1 MKHHL
6 SIRWR
11 LAFQFSIT
19 VLLILCIS
27 GGMVFFLFVQKAQSN
42 IDNLLFVQ
50 YKNIQ
55 NSLREHAILFHDAD
69 LRDETF
75 QDINAQKQID
85 LVSVI
90 INRQGRVIEKTS
102 RGKVVLE
109 WKAGYSNGLV
119 DHEPYRFY
127 MNEEGGMK
135 VIVGENLDS
144 FEKNVRGLSLILFA
158 VFGAMFFLSF
168 SLSAL
173 FAKRALAPLRVLH
186 DKVRGIQPENL
197 PNASLAS
204 AYRHQDE
211 IGRLALTFDEFLAK
225 LSQAFDREKQ
235 FTQDASHEL
244 RTPLTV
250 IKSSLEL
257 LSLKPDQLNKEQL
270 EKLATMGRSVGH
282 METLV
287 NDLLF
292 LSRGLGS
299 PQQKQALKV
308 GAFLK
313 QFLEPYHILAKQK
326 KLKFRLEVINDFTL
340 RTSPMA
346 LEKTVGNLIKNAIH
360 FTEKGGV
367 TVTVDAP
374 NIRVSDT
381 GVGISEKDLP
391 NIFKRFYQS
400 DSSRGAKA
408 KGFGLGLA
416 ICRDI
421 CEREGWTI
429 DVESKLGR
437 GSVFTL
443 KTLHSKFEI

>member
-1 MKHHL
+1 MKHNL

-27 GGMVFFLFVQKAQSN
+27 GGMVFVLFMQKAQGD
-42 IDNLLFVQ
+42 IDNLLFIQ

-55 NSLREHAILFHDAD
+55 NSLEEHGNHAKDSD
-69 LRDETF
+69 LQDETF
-75 QDINAQKQID
+75 QEINDQKQID

-90 INRQGRVIEKTS
+90 INRQGKIIQKTS
-102 RGKVVLE
+102 KEKIVLP
-109 WKAGYSNGLV
+109 WTQGYSNGMV
-119 DHEPYRFY
+119 DRQPYRFY
-127 MNEEGGMK
+127 MDEEYGMK
-135 VIVGENLDS
+135 VIVGENLEPY
-144 FEKNVRGLSLILFA
+144 EKNIRSLSYILLA
-158 VFGAMFFLSF
+158 VFGAMFALSF

-173 FAKRALAPLRVLH
+173 FAKRALAPLRILH
-186 DKVRGIQPENL
+186 DKVRGIQPDNL

-204 AYRHQDE
+204 AYKRQDE
-211 IGRLALTFDEFLAK
+211 IGQLALTFDEFLAK

-257 LSLKPDQLNKEQL
+257 LSLKPEKLNQEQL
-270 EKLATMGRSVGH
+270 KKLATMERSVVQ

-292 LSRGLGS
+292 LSRGMGR
-299 PQQKQALKV
+299 PQEKQTLAV
-308 GAFLK
+308 GAFLQK
-313 QFLEPYHILAKQK
+313 FLEPYHTMAKQK
-326 KLKFRLEVINDFTL
+326 DLRFRVEILHDFNL

-346 LEKTVGNLIKNAIH
+346 LEKTVGNLIKNALH
-360 FTEKGGV
+360 FTDKGTV

-374 NIRVSDT
+374 AIRVSDT
-381 GVGISEKDLP
+381 GIGIAEKDLA
-391 NIFKRFYQS
+391 NIFKRFYQA
-400 DSSRGAKA
+400 DTSRGEKA

-416 ICRDI
+416 ICHDI
-421 CEREGWTI
+421 CEREGWKI
-429 DVESKLGR
+429 SAESRLGQ
-437 GSVFTL
+437 GSIFTL
-443 KTLHSKFEI
+443 KTKP